1 MRAEGSVLC
10 RDAKTGR
17 SIASL
22 SKGGGSVAHMGR
34 SLTIPENATVRERAR
49 RTYLQD
55 WLARIAAWMHEK
67 ESASFSSARYPS
79 NAPSPIMLL

>member
-1 MRAEGSVLC
+1 VALDESGRSVLC

-22 SKGGGSVAHMGR
+22 
-34 SLTIPENATVRERAR
+34 TVRERAR

-55 WLARIAAWMHEK
+55 WRARIAALTHEMNLLLFVGTL
-67 ESASFSSARYPS
+67 SI
-79 NAPSPIMLL
+79 APSQLMLLPDRAIAVIEPLSEA